1 MATLSCILAWRI
13 SETEEPGRLQSTG
26 STESDTTERLTHID
40 THTHT
45 HTRQSSSEAS
55 FRVPL
60 RGARL
65 VYLRVRPYL
74 MGISDPEEA
83 HFCQATLICPTG
95 RPAVS
100 HGADRT
106 GLLTPAAPGHEEPCP
121 PEGSL
126 PGALVSGGA
135 CQGPSLWASIFS
147 FHFLLWWPG
156 STKPASGL

>member
-26 STESDTTERLTHID
+26 STESDTTERLTH
-40 THTHT
+40 THT
-45 HTRQSSSEAS
+45 HTRQSNSEAS

-74 MGISDPEEA
+74 TGISDPEEA

-106 GLLTPAAPGHEEPCP
+106 GLLTPAAPGRGEPCP

-147 FHFLLWWPG
+147 FHCALFTWHPD
-156 STKPASGL
+156 